1 MTIDAILDEL
11 AKRGLIDG
19 NIVARISAAHKR
31 EVETLRNALREVSEF
46 AAAMDYAEPNV
57 AAIIDICADALKG
70 EACS

>member
-1 MTIDAILDEL
+1 MTTDAILDEL

-46 AAAMDYAEPNV
+46 TAAMDCAEPNV

-70 EACS
+70 EVCS